1 MVEHVRAVT
10 VKDERI
16 SKAHAHRDVER
27 AVSLVEFFVILGDF
41 ADFGFVVVV
50 VVVYITAAEH
60 AGIHGTF
67 AIEAVGTVEVEAVD
81 GSGVKAADEVLKVDG
96 AGEAER
102 VVLEG
107 RDAVREVGD
116 RGRLGS
122 VGLFERGDAV
132 ADADL
137 VAAQQDDE
145 LANVGDIAGIASDG
159 LVVNLVD
166 DGVATGFGA
175 SFERL
180 DTAVEQIQ
188 HAVDGVDLIG
198 VLGGLGQRLAGGIAS
213 GSGGVGGASGG
224 RVGCIR
230 IAVGSGGGSTGGGG
244 VIGGSGGG
252 RSSGVGLGRGGID
265 VHAQRSEL
273 VLDVTEDFRVH
284 SGIHLAHLHLEFR
297 HGGFEIGDAGAVA
310 GYVVTETGDDAAE
323 GGHVV
328 CVGSHTGRVGS
339 HTGRVGSYVATE
351 GGYVATEGRY
361 TGRVGSHVAT
371 EGGHVIGDAGDG
383 ALGRGKANALGR
395 DVGGQLL

>member
-1 MVEHVRAVT
+1 MA
-10 VKDERI
+10 
-16 SKAHAHRDVER
+16 
-27 AVSLVEFFVILGDF
+27 
-41 ADFGFVVVV
+41 
-50 VVVYITAAEH
+50 
-60 AGIHGTF
+60 
-67 AIEAVGTVEVEAVD
+67 
-81 GSGVKAADEVLKVDG
+81 
-96 AGEAER
+96 
-102 VVLEG
+102 
-107 RDAVREVGD
+107 
-116 RGRLGS
+116 
-122 VGLFERGDAV
+122 
-132 ADADL
+132 
-137 VAAQQDDE
+137 
-145 LANVGDIAGIASDG
+145 

-230 IAVGSGGGSTGGGG
+230 IAVGSGGGGTGGGG
-244 VIGGSGGG
+244 VIGGSSSS

-284 SGIHLAHLHLEFR
+284 SGIHLAHLHLAHLHLEFR
-297 HGGFEIGDAGAVA
+297 HGGFEIGDAGSVA
-310 GYVVTETGDDAAE
+310 GYIVTETGAHAAE
-323 GGHVV
+323 DGHAV

-339 HTGRVGSYVATE
+339 CVATE
-351 GGYVATEGRY
+351 GGYVATEGGY
-361 TGRVGSHVAT
+361 
-371 EGGHVIGDAGDG
+371 VIGDAGDG

-395 DVGGQLL
+395 DIGGQLL